1 MKESKKSII
10 RKIYFF
16 LMKSICITGILI
28 GYFLC
33 PVLKLLG
40 YYPCMS
46 WPQAWMPALIVT
58 GVQLVWLFGW
68 FSVWI
73 LKEGE
78 K

>member
-10 RKIYFF
+10 RRIYFF
-16 LMKSICITGILI
+16 LMKSIYITCILI
-28 GYFLC
+28 GYLLC
-33 PVLKLLG
+33 PTVKLLG
-40 YYPCMS
+40 YYPTMS
-46 WPQAWMPALIVT
+46 WTAALMPALLIT
-58 GVQLVWLFGW
+58 GVQLVWLFAW